1 MIDDNR
7 WVRDF
12 LGDALRDAGYRVVL
26 AENGVEGLAH
36 CRQEAMALVVTD
48 LYMPDME
55 GLELIRIL
63 RREQPGLPIVAISGG
78 GNFRQRTA
86 LSVAERFGAVRVL
99 EKPVDVATL
108 QRVVGECLSAPRES

>member
-1 MIDDNR
+1 
-7 WVRDF
+7 
-12 LGDALRDAGYRVVL
+12 
-26 AENGVEGLAH
+26 
-36 CRQEAMALVVTD
+36 MALVVTD

-78 GNFRQRTA
+78 GTFQQRTA